1 MAGKEAPLALVT
13 IRSCGP
19 SVPAGVTAVIWVG
32 ETTTIDVQ
40 DAKAMV
46 TSVVP
51 SKFVP
56 VIVIGVPPVTTP

>member
-1 MAGKEAPLALVT
+1 MAGKEEPLALVT
-13 IRSCGP
+13 IRSCEP

-51 SKFVP
+51 VKFVP